1 MLRLFRS
8 VAVRGAATAAALVG
22 APAAPASCMQTGE
35 PSRGPPTPLASSP
48 APPASAGPAASA
60 GPSAPAYADDDSEDD
75 EWFAVLSKANQ
86 LLGGRGVNVSDLV
99 FTLHGRNMVDSML
112 LVDVAD
118 KGRYVAC
125 NTYAVDKDSNLFRW
139 LEANPAQAQQRLYI
153 RAKLGWPRAC
163 VDVDVP
169 THLKVALSIDGPW
182 PDGPDVKGAL
192 DLFIKTG
199 ELPAGCTLASVILG
213 NSNIA
218 RFIGATDPT
227 ETNMRIFVSDEA
239 LADDRLRP
247 IARANHLKLARLLL
261 TGGDGHP
268 LLRDGARAV
277 CAALAAERTAAK
289 RATLSPATKQW
300 IDDVERSEEG
310 LVVRLNTTARGT
322 NTFESVYWH
331 TTQRTWNALLP
342 TPENRW
348 RTVTVESELA
358 GALAVARHRLAS
370 GRGALPAE

>member
-1 MLRLFRS
+1 
-8 VAVRGAATAAALVG
+8 
-22 APAAPASCMQTGE
+22 MQTGA
-35 PSRGPPTPLASSP
+35 SSSGPPPPLASAP
-48 APPASAGPAASA
+48 APPARAGPAASA
-60 GPSAPAYADDDSEDD
+60 GPSASRDADDDLEDA
-75 EWFAVLSKANQ
+75 EWFAVLSQAKQ
-86 LLGGRGVNVSDLV
+86 LLGGRGANVAHFA

-112 LVDVAD
+112 LADVAD

-125 NTYAVDKDSNLFRW
+125 NTYAVDKDSHLYRW
-139 LEANPAQAQQRLYI
+139 LDANPAQAQQRLYI

-182 PDGPDVKGAL
+182 REGLDVKGAL
-192 DLFIKTG
+192 DRFIETG

-247 IARANHLKLARLLL
+247 IARANHLNLARLLL

-268 LLRDGARAV
+268 LLLDGARAV
-277 CAALAAERTAAK
+277 CAALAAHRTAAM
-289 RATLSPATKQW
+289 RAALPPATKQW

-331 TTQRTWNALLP
+331 TTQRTWKALLP

-358 GALAVARHRLAS
+358 GALAVARHSLA
-370 GRGALPAE
+370 GGGGVLPGE